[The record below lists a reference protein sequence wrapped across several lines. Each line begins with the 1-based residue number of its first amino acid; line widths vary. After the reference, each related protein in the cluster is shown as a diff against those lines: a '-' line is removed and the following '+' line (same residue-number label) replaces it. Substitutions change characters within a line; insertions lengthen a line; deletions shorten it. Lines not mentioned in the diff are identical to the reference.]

1 MIPNT
6 GLRKKKRPKLYLSLY
21 IITSYNISHCSECC
35 WNNMTKIVPATKK
48 KKLNKTWRCTQT
60 KQVQTIALVQY
71 MDIVS
76 HGTAASSPGFKTMN
90 STQKNLQPKSKKF
103 FSKTNDNTLFLQ
115 NYFSVKPIS
124 WLCRTHWIVLRHMV
138 RLKYHS

>member
-1 MIPNT
+1 M
-6 GLRKKKRPKLYLSLY
+6 KMY
-21 IITSYNISHCSECC
+21 
-35 WNNMTKIVPATKK
+35 
-48 KKLNKTWRCTQT
+48 QT
-60 KQVQTIALVQY
+60 KPVQTIALVQY

>member
-1 MIPNT
+1 
-6 GLRKKKRPKLYLSLY
+6 
-21 IITSYNISHCSECC
+21 
-35 WNNMTKIVPATKK
+35 
-48 KKLNKTWRCTQT
+48 
-60 KQVQTIALVQY
+60 

-103 FSKTNDNTLFLQ
+103 FSKTNDNTLFLR

-124 WLCRTHWIVLRHMV
+124 WLCRTHWIVLGHMV